1 MQTGPHSLD
10 LSLVGVDDI
19 PSLRRMEHMQ
29 SNNNSSANWDRRMG
43 TSNNTPIIPSSNYNF
58 KPTNTN
64 SIKKPSWN
72 NRNGRRNTYRNSYS
86 KYETY
91 NSDSGFSSRSPTP
104 NKYHIDNSLTE
115 SSDERDSTG
124 SFRGQGIK

>member
-1 MQTGPHSLD
+1 MQFLQHM
-10 LSLVGVDDI
+10 GVKMS
-19 PSLRRMEHMQ
+19 PVQRVEYTLLN
-29 SNNNSSANWDRRMG
+29 NNNSSAATWERRMG
-43 TSNNTPIIPSSNYNF
+43 TSNNTSIIPSSNYSF
-58 KPTNTN
+58 KPSTTN

-72 NRNGRRNTYRNSYS
+72 NRNGRRSTYKNSYS

-115 SSDERDSTG
+115 SSDEKDST
-124 SFRGQGIK
+124 SSSRGQEIK